1 MATTLAI
8 VKYTGK
14 NEAERSIF
22 NRLHRQVKELRLF
35 DDMRVAFSSR
45 AVNKPLIDRDHRINR
60 IFEYL
65 EENDGLFYEFE
76 DGNVLPMA

>member
-1 MATTLAI
+1 METTLTI
-8 VKYTGK
+8 EKYTGK
-14 NEAERSIF
+14 NGAERNIF

-35 DDMRVAFSSR
+35 DDMRVAFFSR
-45 AVNKPLIDRDHRINR
+45 VINKPLIDRDNRINR

-65 EENDGLFYEFE
+65 DESDGLFYEFE